1 MLLNS
6 SNLLDLPVGHPVSLV
21 LQVAES
27 PGKVINELRSPWRG
41 NRSNSSQNDLSGE
54 QQRDLEEKGWKMSKN
69 PSPELTSE
77 LQWAVAVNVD
87 FLCGTKVYL
96 QWDFCQECLVPAAL
110 SWCIPPSRA
119 CTPVGMLGNGW

>member
-54 QQRDLEEKGWKMSKN
+54 QQRDLEEKGWKNEQK
-69 PSPELTSE
+69 PKPRTD
-77 LQWAVAVNVD
+77 QRVAMG
-87 FLCGTKVYL
+87 CG
-96 QWDFCQECLVPAAL
+96 CEC
-110 SWCIPPSRA
+110 
-119 CTPVGMLGNGW
+119 

>member
-41 NRSNSSQNDLSGE
+41 NRSGSSQNDPFRGATKGFGGE
-54 QQRDLEEKGWKMSKN
+54 RVEK
-69 PSPELTSE
+69 
-77 LQWAVAVNVD
+77 
-87 FLCGTKVYL
+87 
-96 QWDFCQECLVPAAL
+96 
-110 SWCIPPSRA
+110 
-119 CTPVGMLGNGW
+119 